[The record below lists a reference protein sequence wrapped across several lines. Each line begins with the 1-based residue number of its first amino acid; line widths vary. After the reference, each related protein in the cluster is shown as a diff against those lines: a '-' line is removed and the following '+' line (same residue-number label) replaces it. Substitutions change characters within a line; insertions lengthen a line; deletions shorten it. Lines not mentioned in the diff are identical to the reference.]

1 MNNEPLP
8 QIHLIRDTDLITFAY
23 ELHIFA
29 GDFLRELEFN
39 IHSLVTNTG
48 ADSVAIMGKT
58 TCGCRMPCTPTA
70 PRQTSTR

>member
-39 IHSLVTNTG
+39 IHSLVTYTG
-48 ADSVAIMGKT
+48 ADSVAIMGKNH
-58 TCGCRMPCTPTA
+58 MWL
-70 PRQTSTR
+70 

>member
-48 ADSVAIMGKT
+48 ADSVAIMGKNH
-58 TCGCRMPCTPTA
+58 MWLSDA
-70 PRQTSTR
+70 LHA